1 VPRPITTGHRAAWAP
16 ASRRAA
22 SRSFSRAPG
31 PPARRL
37 APSSDPHCGRA
48 YKYVE
53 LAVNHLCFSVF
64 TATATAAP
72 PLAAAAVEPPP
83 ATQIAPASSPR
94 PLAPR
99 GPTGLAV
106 FSPEPPH
113 HHFLC
118 PTPIGAPPP
127 PPPRGQATLAH
138 RRRHQEHHLDR
149 CEPLNVFL
157 ALI

>member
-1 VPRPITTGHRAAWAP
+1 VPRPIAAGHRAAWAP
-16 ASRRAA
+16 ASRRAT
-22 SRSFSRAPG
+22 SRSFSRALG

-37 APSSDPHCGRA
+37 APSSDLQYDRRPIYNRVHR
-48 YKYVE
+48 E
-53 LAVNHLCFSVF
+53 PFFSVF
-64 TATATAAP
+64 TAAATAAP
-72 PLAAAAVEPPP
+72 PLAAAAVEPPL

-94 PLAPR
+94 PRAPH

-113 HHFLC
+113 HHFPY
-118 PTPIGAPPP
+118 PTPVGAPPP
-127 PPPRGQATLAH
+127 PPPRGQATPAR
-138 RRRHQEHHLDR
+138 RRRHQEHHHNR